1 MTLSVK
7 QREKILAA
15 NQNEF
20 GERYQSLNF
29 PDSLALQVADRKRL
43 GYLAELQE
51 TVVSGFL
58 GTKLYTRRLSP
69 GCRICTEGGW
79 SCLFI
84 SGKCNCHCFYCPTA
98 QDEVGVP
105 TTNSVEFAQP
115 ADYVAYLERFCFTG
129 ASISGGE
136 PLLTLERS
144 LSFVRAIKNRFGS
157 AMHVWL
163 YTNGTLATVDILTQL
178 RDAGLDEIRF
188 DIGATDYNLQPL
200 QRAVGLI
207 PSVTVEIPAI
217 PDEKERMKGLL
228 DELRDKGVQH
238 LNLHQ
243 LRLTPFNFDKLQAR
257 NYRYIH
263 GEKVT
268 ALDSEL
274 AALEILHHSIRE
286 SIDLPI
292 NYCSFPYKNRF
303 QGRASRQRNAS
314 FLLKGFE
321 ALTEN
326 GFIRTLTL
334 LGKPAKLENLV
345 SFFHQHNHNNTLWSL
360 NGAKN
365 RLTLHPS
372 LCSLVEPD
380 SFRLLVAHSAAYQR
394 SSLTYR
400 NPFTTVELSP
410 TKKIV
415 LEREKHHAD
424 LELDQDQA
432 ELFFRVF
439 LLKTQSSDELPQ
451 QDIWDELLVFEK
463 TPEGLLEY
471 F

>member
-1 MTLSVK
+1 MTLSAR

-15 NQNEF
+15 NQREF

-29 PDSLALQVADRKRL
+29 PDSLALQVADRKRSE
-43 GYLAELQE
+43 YLAELQE
-51 TVVSGFL
+51 TVVSGSL
-58 GTKLYTRRLSP
+58 GTKLDTRRLSP
-69 GCRICTEGGW
+69 GCRICTAGGW

-98 QDEVGVP
+98 QDEVGEP
-105 TTNSVEFAQP
+105 TTNSVEFVHP
-115 ADYVAYLERFCFTG
+115 ADYVAYLERFGFTG

-136 PLLTLERS
+136 PLLTPERS
-144 LSFVRAIKNRFGS
+144 LAFVRAIKDRFGS

-178 RDAGLDEIRF
+178 RDAGLDEIRI
-188 DIGATDYNLQPL
+188 DIGATDYNLNSL

-207 PSVTVEIPAI
+207 PTITVEIPAI

-228 DELRDKGVQH
+228 GELRDTGVQH

-268 ALDSEL
+268 VLDSEL
-274 AALEILHHSIRE
+274 AALEILRHSIRE

-292 NYCSFPYKNRF
+292 NYCTFPYKNRF
-303 QGRASRQRNAS
+303 QARASRQRNAS

-334 LGKPAKLENLV
+334 LGEPAKVANLI
-345 SFFHQHNHNNTLWSL
+345 SIFRQHSNNDSLWSL
-360 NGAKN
+360 NGAKD
-365 RLTLHPS
+365 RVTLHPS
-372 LCSLVEPD
+372 LWPLVKPD
-380 SFRLLVAHSAAYQR
+380 GLRLLVVHSAAYQR

-432 ELFFRVF
+432 ELFSRVF

>member
-1 MTLSVK
+1 MTLSAK

-15 NQNEF
+15 NQREF
-20 GERYQSLNF
+20 GELYQNLDF
-29 PDSLALQVADRKRL
+29 PDSLALQVADQKRL
-43 GYLAELQE
+43 EYLLELQE
-51 TVVSGFL
+51 TVTIGSL
-58 GTKLYTRRLSP
+58 GTKLDTRRLSP

-84 SGKCNCHCFYCPTA
+84 SGKCNCHCFYCPTS
-98 QDEVGVP
+98 QDDVGMP
-105 TTNSVEFAQP
+105 TTNSVEFAEP
-115 ADYVAYLERFCFTG
+115 SDYVTYLERFGFTG

-136 PLLTLERS
+136 PLLTPKRS
-144 LSFVRAIKNRFGS
+144 LAFVRAIKDYFGS

-163 YTNGTLATVDILTQL
+163 YTNGTLATIDILTQL

-188 DIGATDYNLQPL
+188 DIGATDYNLEPL
-200 QRAVGLI
+200 QRSVGLI
-207 PSVTVEIPAI
+207 PTVTVEIPAI
-217 PDEKERMKGLL
+217 PEEKERMKGLL
-228 DELRDKGVQH
+228 GELQDKGVQH

-243 LRLTPFNFDKLQAR
+243 LRLTPFNFQKLHAR

-268 ALDSEL
+268 ALDSEM
-274 AALEILHHSIRE
+274 AALEILHHGIRE
-286 SIDLPI
+286 NIDLPI

-303 QGRASRQRNAS
+303 QGRASRLRNAS

-326 GFIRTLTL
+326 GFIRNMTL
-334 LGKPAKLENLV
+334 LGESTKLENLV
-345 SFFHQHNHNNTLWSL
+345 ISFHKQGNNNSLWSL
-360 NGAKN
+360 NGARD

-372 LCSLVEPD
+372 LWSLVEPD
-380 SFRLLVAHSAAYQR
+380 GLRLLVAHSATYLR
-394 SSLTYR
+394 SSVTYR
-400 NPFTTVELSP
+400 NPFTTIELSP
-410 TKKIV
+410 TKNVV

-424 LELDQDQA
+424 FELDQDQA
-432 ELFFRVF
+432 ELFVRVF
-439 LLKTQSSDELPQ
+439 LLKTQSPDELPK

>member
-1 MTLSVK
+1 MPLSVK
-7 QREKILAA
+7 QREKMLAA
-15 NQNEF
+15 NQKEF
-20 GERYQSLNF
+20 GERYQNLNF
-29 PDSLALQVADRKRL
+29 PDGPAMQVADRKRL
-43 GYLAELQE
+43 EYLAELQL
-51 TVVSGFL
+51 TVVSGLL
-58 GTKLYTRRLSP
+58 GTKLDTRRLSP

-79 SCLFI
+79 SCLFV
-84 SGKCNCHCFYCPTA
+84 SGKCNCHCFYCPTS

-105 TTNSVEFAQP
+105 TSNSVEFAQP
-115 ADYVAYLERFCFTG
+115 ADYVAYLERFGFTG

-144 LSFVRAIKNRFGS
+144 LSFVRAIKHRFGS

-188 DIGATDYNLQPL
+188 DIGATDYNLKPL
-200 QRAVGLI
+200 QRAVGLF
-207 PSVTVEIPAI
+207 PTVTVEIPAI
-217 PDEKERMKGLL
+217 PEEKERMKGLL
-228 DELRDKGVQH
+228 GELRDKGVQH

-243 LRLTPFNFDKLQAR
+243 LRLTSFNFDKLQAR

-274 AALEILHHSIRE
+274 AALEILLHSIRE
-286 SIDLPI
+286 NIDLPI
-292 NYCSFPYKNRF
+292 NYCSFPYKHRF
-303 QGRASRQRNAS
+303 QGRASRRHNAS
-314 FLLKGFE
+314 FVLKGFE
-321 ALTEN
+321 AMTEN

-334 LGKPAKLENLV
+334 LGEPAKLERIV
-345 SFFHQHNHNNTLWSL
+345 SSFLQNSHNISLWRL
-360 NGAKN
+360 NGAKDQ
-365 RLTLHPS
+365 LTLHPS
-372 LCSLVEPD
+372 LWLLVEPD
-380 SFRLLVAHSAAYQR
+380 GFRLLVAHSAAYQR

-400 NPFTTVELSP
+400 NPFTTIELSS

-424 LELDQDQA
+424 LELDQEQA
-432 ELFFRVF
+432 DLFSRVF

-451 QDIWDELLVFEK
+451 QDIWDDLMVFEK

>member
-1 MTLSVK
+1 MTLSAK
-7 QREKILAA
+7 QRQKILAS
-15 NQNEF
+15 NQREF
-20 GERYQSLNF
+20 KEQYQNLNF
-29 PDSLALQVADRKRL
+29 PDNLAMRVADQKRSE
-43 GYLAELQE
+43 YMAELQE
-51 TVVSGFL
+51 TVVSGSL
-58 GTKLYTRRLSP
+58 GTKLDTRRLSP
-69 GCRICTEGGW
+69 GCQICTAGGW

-84 SGKCNCHCFYCPTA
+84 SGKCNCHCFYCPTS
-98 QDEVGVP
+98 QDEVGEP
-105 TTNSVEFAQP
+105 TSNSVEFAHP
-115 ADYVAYLERFCFTG
+115 ADYVAYLERFGFTG

-136 PLLTLERS
+136 PLLTPERT
-144 LSFVRAIKNRFGS
+144 LSFVRAIKDHFGS

-188 DIGATDYNLQPL
+188 DIGATDYNLNAL

-207 PSVTVEIPAI
+207 PTITVEIPAI
-217 PDEKERMKGLL
+217 PDEKERMKSMLGK
-228 DELRDKGVQH
+228 LRDTGVQH

-243 LRLTPFNFDKLQAR
+243 LRLTPFNFDKLQTR

-274 AALEILHHSIRE
+274 AALEILLHSIRE
-286 SIDLPI
+286 NIDLPI

-303 QGRASRQRNAS
+303 QARASRQRNAF
-314 FLLKGFE
+314 FLLKEFE

-326 GFIRTLTL
+326 GFIRTMTL
-334 LGKPAKLENLV
+334 LGEPAKLENLV
-345 SFFHQHNHNNTLWSL
+345 TIFRQHNNNESLWSL
-360 NGAKN
+360 NSARD

-372 LCSLVEPD
+372 LWPLVEPD
-380 SFRLLVAHSAAYQR
+380 GLRLLVAHSAAYQR
-394 SSLTYR
+394 SSVTYR
-400 NPFTTVELSP
+400 NPFTTIELST

-424 LELDQDQA
+424 FELDEEQA
-432 ELFFRVF
+432 ELFIRVF

-451 QDIWDELLVFEK
+451 QDIWEELLVFEK

>member
-1 MTLSVK
+1 MTLSAG

-15 NQNEF
+15 NQREF

-29 PDSLALQVADRKRL
+29 PDSLALQVADRKRSE
-43 GYLAELQE
+43 YLAELQE
-51 TVVSGFL
+51 TVVSGSL
-58 GTKLYTRRLSP
+58 GTKLDTRRLSP
-69 GCRICTEGGW
+69 GCRICTAGGW

-84 SGKCNCHCFYCPTA
+84 SGKCNCNCFYCPTA
-98 QDEVGVP
+98 QDEVGEP
-105 TTNSVEFAQP
+105 TTNSVEFVHP
-115 ADYVAYLERFCFTG
+115 ADYVAYLERFGFTG

-136 PLLTLERS
+136 PLLTPERS
-144 LSFVRAIKNRFGS
+144 LAFVRAIKDRFGS

-163 YTNGTLATVDILTQL
+163 YTNGTLATIDILTQL
-178 RDAGLDEIRF
+178 RDAGLDEIRI
-188 DIGATDYNLQPL
+188 DIGATDYNLNAL

-207 PSVTVEIPAI
+207 PTITVEIPAI
-217 PDEKERMKGLL
+217 PEEKERMKGLL
-228 DELRDKGVQH
+228 GELRDTGVQH

-268 ALDSEL
+268 VLDSEL
-274 AALEILHHSIRE
+274 TALEILLHSIRE

-292 NYCSFPYKNRF
+292 NYCTFPYKNRF
-303 QGRASRQRNAS
+303 QARASRQRNAS

-334 LGKPAKLENLV
+334 LGEPAKVANLI
-345 SFFHQHNHNNTLWSL
+345 SIFRQHSNIDSLWSL
-360 NGAKN
+360 NGAKD
-365 RLTLHPS
+365 RVTFHPN
-372 LCSLVEPD
+372 LWPLVEPEGL
-380 SFRLLVAHSAAYQR
+380 RLLVVHSAAYQR

-400 NPFTTVELSP
+400 NPFTTVELSL

-432 ELFFRVF
+432 ELFCRVF

-451 QDIWDELLVFEK
+451 QDIWDELLIFEK

>member
-1 MTLSVK
+1 MTLSAK
-7 QREKILAA
+7 QREKMLVA
-15 NQNEF
+15 NQREF
-20 GERYQSLNF
+20 GELYQNLDF
-29 PDSLALQVADRKRL
+29 PDSLALQVADQKRL
-43 GYLAELQE
+43 EYMVELQE
-51 TVVSGFL
+51 TVTIGSL
-58 GTKLYTRRLSP
+58 GTKLDTRRLSP

-84 SGKCNCHCFYCPTA
+84 SGKCNCHCFYCPTS
-98 QDEVGVP
+98 QDDVGMP
-105 TTNSVEFAQP
+105 TTNSVEFAEP
-115 ADYVAYLERFCFTG
+115 SDYVTYLERFGFTG

-136 PLLTLERS
+136 PLLTPERS
-144 LSFVRAIKNRFGS
+144 LAFVRAIKDYFGS

-188 DIGATDYNLQPL
+188 DIGATDYNLEPL
-200 QRAVGLI
+200 QRSVGLI
-207 PSVTVEIPAI
+207 PTVTVEIPAI
-217 PDEKERMKGLL
+217 PEEKERMKGLL
-228 DELRDKGVQH
+228 GELQDKGVQH

-243 LRLTPFNFDKLQAR
+243 LRLTPFNYHKLQAR
-257 NYRYIH
+257 NYRFIH

-268 ALDSEL
+268 ALDSEI
-274 AALEILHHSIRE
+274 AALEILRHGIRE
-286 SIDLPI
+286 NIDLPI

-326 GFIRTLTL
+326 GFIRNMTL
-334 LGKPAKLENLV
+334 LGESKKLEKIV
-345 SFFHQHNHNNTLWSL
+345 ISFHKQGYNNTLWNL

-372 LCSLVEPD
+372 LWSLVEPD
-380 SFRLLVAHSAAYQR
+380 GLRLLIAHSATYQK
-394 SSLTYR
+394 SSVTYR

-410 TKKIV
+410 TKNVV

-424 LELDQDQA
+424 FELDQDQA
-432 ELFFRVF
+432 ELFGKVF
-439 LLKTQSSDELPQ
+439 LLKTHSPDELPK
-451 QDIWDELLVFEK
+451 QDIWEELLIFEN

>member
-1 MTLSVK
+1 
-7 QREKILAA
+7 
-15 NQNEF
+15 
-20 GERYQSLNF
+20 
-29 PDSLALQVADRKRL
+29 
-43 GYLAELQE
+43 
-51 TVVSGFL
+51 
-58 GTKLYTRRLSP
+58 
-69 GCRICTEGGW
+69 
-79 SCLFI
+79 
-84 SGKCNCHCFYCPTA
+84 
-98 QDEVGVP
+98 
-105 TTNSVEFAQP
+105 
-115 ADYVAYLERFCFTG
+115 
-129 ASISGGE
+129 
-136 PLLTLERS
+136 
-144 LSFVRAIKNRFGS
+144 
-157 AMHVWL
+157 
-163 YTNGTLATVDILTQL
+163 
-178 RDAGLDEIRF
+178 
-188 DIGATDYNLQPL
+188 
-200 QRAVGLI
+200 
-207 PSVTVEIPAI
+207 
-217 PDEKERMKGLL
+217 
-228 DELRDKGVQH
+228 
-238 LNLHQ
+238 LHQ

-263 GEKVT
+263 GEKITV
-268 ALDSEL
+268 LDSEL
-274 AALEILHHSIRE
+274 AALEILHHSSRE

-345 SFFHQHNHNNTLWSL
+345 SFFHHHNHNKTLWSL
-360 NGAKN
+360 NGTKD

-372 LCSLVEPD
+372 LCSLFEPD
-380 SFRLLVAHSAAYQR
+380 SFRLLVVHSAAYQR

-400 NPFTTVELSP
+400 NPFTTVELSS

-415 LEREKHHAD
+415 LEREKHHAGF
-424 LELDQDQA
+424 ELDQDQA

-439 LLKTQSSDELPQ
+439 LLKTQSSDDLPQ